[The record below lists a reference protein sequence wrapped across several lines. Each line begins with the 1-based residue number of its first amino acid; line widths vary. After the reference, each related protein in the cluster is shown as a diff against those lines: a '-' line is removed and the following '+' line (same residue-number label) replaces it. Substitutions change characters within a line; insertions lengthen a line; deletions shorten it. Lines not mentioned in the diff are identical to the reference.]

1 MSPQDTV
8 ERVLKDIH
16 VMFSKCESYEGR
28 PDQVIVD
35 RKRFLELLDRLN
47 RGIFDMMEAYEH
59 TRESR
64 TRAELAFQHKGQEMI
79 DDASQKADDV
89 YAASVIYTAN
99 MLGQVQAL
107 IDEANESMN
116 DVFRSFKRELRNQ
129 KEIVKSNEMELESQ
143 LHDMADARVYQS
155 MLEDIRRDQR
165 KQDTKERSER
175 EGRRSDRTKPYGKG
189 RIYTPAVSADIKIN
203 EAYFEKTGISAEDAK
218 SGYVPSPAPLTAE
231 KPEVKVNLNAEYF
244 KRKAALE
251 AEAKAAK
258 EAAEKEAETA
268 EETEPVKAAEDVLET
283 EAGIAIDPE
292 ETAAKRAEEEL
303 EDALEK
309 SLGNEVEELME
320 IREEERQ
327 EERRKEERRETAY
340 EPAAERG
347 TGRREVPAWKERM
360 KVLFNEIAPKDIN
373 EK

>member
-16 VMFSKCESYEGR
+16 VMFSKCESYDGR
-28 PDQVIVD
+28 PDKVIVD
-35 RKRFLELLDRLN
+35 RKRFLELLDKLN

-99 MLGQVQAL
+99 MLGQIQSL
-107 IDEANESMN
+107 IDEANASMS
-116 DVFRSFKRELRNQ
+116 DVFRSFKRELRSQ
-129 KEIVKSNEMELESQ
+129 KEIVRSNEMELQAQ
-143 LHDMADARVYQS
+143 LHDMADAKVYQN

-165 KQDTKERSER
+165 KQSDKEQSKRNECQSER
-175 EGRRSDRTKPYGKG
+175 TKACAKG

-203 EAYFEKTGISAEDAK
+203 ESYFEKAGISTEDAK
-218 SGYVPSPAPLTAE
+218 TGYVPSPAPLTTE

-244 KRKAALE
+244 KRKAAMEEKAKEEEVRAAE
-251 AEAKAAK
+251 AEKK
-258 EAAEKEAETA
+258 EGAVEAQDF
-268 EETEPVKAAEDVLET
+268 ETEDIYKDGFEEDPGAAPRED
-283 EAGIAIDPE
+283 
-292 ETAAKRAEEEL
+292 
-303 EDALEK
+303 
-309 SLGNEVEELME
+309 
-320 IREEERQ
+320 
-327 EERRKEERRETAY
+327 
-340 EPAAERG
+340 RG
-347 TGRREVPAWKERM
+347 KREVPAWKERM
-360 KVLFNEIAPKDIN
+360 KVLLNEIAPKDIN